1 MNKVFLLPFLFCL
14 TVSTAWGV
22 TVLSTDS
29 GPSETTIMQG
39 VSDGIFDTMTKHAGD
54 WVANGMNSIGNWALQ
69 TLFGIYD
76 KYMGTFLIKIPDLA
90 SPQTYTALS
99 NGSLNTSANA
109 VQVVLNIL
117 KITSGT
123 GLFILIVGFVID
135 TGQRSSGLWDRFVD
149 GSVVIGFVGAFL
161 FLFAWPT
168 VHSYL
173 TNGVSAMGYYIYSQN
188 TLMTSGVLEGIQN
201 IDLNS
206 GSVTTS
212 VLLAQT
218 DFRGN
223 FITVQGI
230 VWNLIYIISISLVVL
245 GFYNCYSAISA
256 GDSQRG
262 NYKFFQ
268 AVAGIILI
276 LGVPTV
282 IHIFIAKGADAI
294 GSQQAIPG
302 QTLTPFSLQGLVGD
316 NGVQY
321 PQQQG
326 QPSSSIGTADNS
338 IPVPTQSRLAIFS
351 AGLLKVGVSLW
362 GLIVCFSVIFAK
374 FFQVLNI
381 WVMFVLGPVFIGCL
395 GHPSTSSIFW
405 GAARYF
411 LKLILYSVIW
421 AITLVGLYLIPNIN
435 WGVETIG
442 VNSLLTAI
450 AVLAGLQMIANVQEF
465 ASLFTTF
472 SGANLKGDSYKESFR
487 DTKAVV
493 GSANKARLGTFGAMK
508 TATGET
514 SQGMA
519 AATGAF
525 AGSIIPGVGTAG
537 GALAGQ
543 RTMKGFNALAKLGG
557 MGGKPKYG
565 KETDNPV
572 SKALKKFSGNVIS
585 KGLAKE
591 DQQGKTYSPDESKK
605 RQLVGE
611 YAKKLQGKKPIKPDQ
626 GSKGRSV

>member
-1 MNKVFLLPFLFCL
+1 
-14 TVSTAWGV
+14 
-22 TVLSTDS
+22 
-29 GPSETTIMQG
+29 MQG

-362 GLIVCFSVIFAK
+362 GLIVCFSVIFTK

-381 WVMFVLGPVFIGCL
+381 
-395 GHPSTSSIFW
+395 
-405 GAARYF
+405 
-411 LKLILYSVIW
+411 
-421 AITLVGLYLIPNIN
+421 
-435 WGVETIG
+435 
-442 VNSLLTAI
+442 
-450 AVLAGLQMIANVQEF
+450 
-465 ASLFTTF
+465 
-472 SGANLKGDSYKESFR
+472 
-487 DTKAVV
+487 
-493 GSANKARLGTFGAMK
+493 
-508 TATGET
+508 
-514 SQGMA
+514 
-519 AATGAF
+519 
-525 AGSIIPGVGTAG
+525 
-537 GALAGQ
+537 
-543 RTMKGFNALAKLGG
+543 
-557 MGGKPKYG
+557 
-565 KETDNPV
+565 
-572 SKALKKFSGNVIS
+572 
-585 KGLAKE
+585 
-591 DQQGKTYSPDESKK
+591 
-605 RQLVGE
+605 
-611 YAKKLQGKKPIKPDQ
+611 
-626 GSKGRSV
+626 